1 MSASTP
7 TKCEYET
14 TARGYK
20 VVYNAPK
27 DFFTSDHCAACA
39 DDTGDAVLM
48 EEGECP
54 RCGCY
59 DSYKEFEC
67 CESCDREHYE
77 ARLLQDRVDEL
88 LEYNSPSRLQ
98 RDLEML
104 VDSLPELAE
113 DLSEDGV
120 KIYQDTLVWQKAY
133 ELAIAQSE
141 AAEAPERSWEQVEA
155 ELKTARANY
164 QSALMAGEDRVCS
177 NFEDEVDSLEREVA
191 FIREEIRQSV
201 LNRAF
206 DISDLTTEELEE
218 ELRDAD
224 DERRALSKKPEETLR
239 DYEKMETINAWA
251 ALAHAEIQKRYSEA
265 RG

>member
-7 TKCEYET
+7 KLEYET

-27 DFFTSDHCAACA
+27 DFFSSDHCAACA
-39 DDTGDAVLM
+39 DDRGDAVLM

-67 CESCDREHYE
+67 CESCDREWE
-77 ARLLQDRVDEL
+77 ESRALQDRVEEL
-88 LEYNSPSRLQ
+88 LAFTSPSRLQ
-98 RDLEML
+98 RDLDML
-104 VDSLPELAE
+104 LDSLPELAK

-120 KIYQDTLVWQKAY
+120 KLHQDTLLWQKAY

-164 QSALMAGEDRVCS
+164 QSALMAGEDRMCS

-191 FIREEIRQSV
+191 AIREEIRQSV

-206 DISDLTTEELEE
+206 DVSDLTTEELEE
-218 ELRDAD
+218 GMVDVTA
-224 DERRALSKKPEETLR
+224 ERRALSKKPEQTLR
-239 DYEKMETINAWA
+239 DYESMETMDAWA
-251 ALAHAEIQKRYSEA
+251 VLANAELLKRYSEA